1 MPTLY
6 MLIGVPGSGKSTW
19 LANQAFDWNRT
30 RIISTD
36 NIIER
41 RAQEQGKTYS
51 EVFRDEIK
59 SATAQMNAELRQAI
73 KDGADIVWDQTNLT
87 RKARAGKLFSIPDGY
102 RKVAVFFAT
111 PDEAELKRR
120 LASRPGKTI
129 PANVIL
135 GMKSQLEPPTESE
148 GFDDIIQV
156 SS

>member
-19 LANQAFDWNRT
+19 LAGHPFDWSTT

-51 EVFRDEIK
+51 EVFQREIK
-59 SATAQMNAELRQAI
+59 GATHQMNRELKQAVL
-73 KDGADIVWDQTNLT
+73 DGADIVWDQTNLT
-87 RKARAGKLFSIPDGY
+87 KKSRAAKLAEIPDTY
-102 RKVAVFFAT
+102 RKVAVFFPT
-111 PDEAELKRR
+111 PSDDELKRR

-129 PANVIL
+129 PANVVL
-135 GMKSQLEPPTESE
+135 GMKSQLERPGKDE
-148 GFDDIIQV
+148 GFDEVIV
-156 SS
+156 A

>member
-6 MLIGVPGSGKSTW
+6 MLIGIPAAGKSTW
-19 LANQAFDWNRT
+19 IAKQAFDGSKT

-51 EVFRDEIK
+51 EVFQKEIK
-59 SATAQMNAELRQAI
+59 GATHQMNRDLKQAVAAG
-73 KDGADIVWDQTNLT
+73 DDIVWDQTNLT
-87 RKARAGKLFSIPDGY
+87 RKGRAGKLAEIPESY

-111 PDEAELKRR
+111 PDDAELKRR

-129 PANVIL
+129 PANVVL
-135 GMKSQLEPPTESE
+135 AMKNQIERPGTGE
-148 GFDDIIQV
+148 GFDEIVDA
-156 SS
+156 